1 MVGLQ
6 FFVVLVL
13 QSLVVFSR
21 HTFGFAE
28 TKSNGVS
35 IKLIPIDS
43 RESPLYK
50 PNLTRRQKIERMVN
64 VTLAKAKLRNLR
76 STQNSTFDDDKHLFA
91 LDRQDKFYLA
101 QMLIGNPIQ
110 YVYVVV
116 DTGGPLT
123 WTQCAPC
130 TECFHQ
136 IYPIYDRRHSSTYR
150 RLSCNHRLCNHDEE
164 GSLFQ
169 CVNGRCVY
177 THTYGTGGEIM
188 GPTKGYASLESFHFL
203 VNTNGDTEQFTI
215 LFGCSNDNV
224 NFEFA
229 DDEDNKISGIM
240 GLDLHP
246 NSLASQLSNVFS
258 YCIVPYDD
266 DFPFDVH
273 AHILRFG
280 ADVYFPPYPIPTTQY
295 VSVAGTNSY
304 YLRLLDISVGR
315 SRLNFPRGTFE
326 PSSSGVFI
334 DSGTPFTTLTT
345 RAANRINVFERV
357 NRAFWRYY
365 DSRNLVRYPTEPDD
379 SFHVC
384 YMIPQNFRDYPS
396 MTFHFRGA
404 DYEVDGRFV
413 NIRFDDE
420 GHFCVA
426 IMPEETDSILGA
438 YYMQNMRII
447 HNGGIGAVQFFQ
459 AQCAGDHF

>member
-1 MVGLQ
+1 MMKKAA
-6 FFVVLVL
+6 FSNVLMGDA
-13 QSLVVFSR
+13 S
-21 HTFGFAE
+21 T
-28 TKSNGVS
+28 
-35 IKLIPIDS
+35 LIP
-43 RESPLYK
+43 
-50 PNLTRRQKIERMVN
+50 M
-64 VTLAKAKLRNLR
+64 
-76 STQNSTFDDDKHLFA
+76 
-91 LDRQDKFYLA
+91 
-101 QMLIGNPIQ
+101 
-110 YVYVVV
+110 
-116 DTGGPLT
+116 
-123 WTQCAPC
+123 
-130 TECFHQ
+130 
-136 IYPIYDRRHSSTYR
+136 
-150 RLSCNHRLCNHDEE
+150 
-164 GSLFQ
+164 
-169 CVNGRCVY
+169 
-177 THTYGTGGEIM
+177 
-188 GPTKGYASLESFHFL
+188 
-203 VNTNGDTEQFTI
+203 
-215 LFGCSNDNV
+215 
-224 NFEFA
+224 FA

-273 AHILRFG
+273 PHILRFG
-280 ADVYFPPYPIPTTQY
+280 ADVYFPPYPIPTTHY

-304 YLRLLDISVGR
+304 YLRLLDISVGG

-345 RAANRINVFERV
+345 GAANRINVFERV

-420 GHFCVA
+420 GYFCVA